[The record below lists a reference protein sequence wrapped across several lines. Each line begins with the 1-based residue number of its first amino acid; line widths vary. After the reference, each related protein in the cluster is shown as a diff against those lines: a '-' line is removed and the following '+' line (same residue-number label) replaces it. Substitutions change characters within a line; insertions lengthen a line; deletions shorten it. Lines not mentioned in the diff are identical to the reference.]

1 MGKYASEQEIKER
14 QTFTE
19 KAKALGIDI
28 HSIDDSS
35 EWENP
40 YRAQA
45 LYLLTAGKGVPADVI
60 KEMHKLDKQY
70 RHG

>member
-1 MGKYASEQEIKER
+1 MDKYASEQEIKER

-35 EWENP
+35 EWKNS
-40 YRAQA
+40 YRAKA
-45 LYLLTAGKGVPADVI
+45 LYLLTAGKEVPADVI